1 MFSKI
6 LMNAITPP
14 QQLNRL
20 MDDTMDTYSFQEINR
35 TLAVQKEKVPEFGL
49 VLDNPNLIKDTK

>member
-1 MFSKI
+1 
-6 LMNAITPP
+6 MNAIPPP